1 MSQPLP
7 DRRIGLLGG
16 SFDPVHHGHLIVGQV
31 LLDQLGL
38 SELRFMPACGQP
50 LKDGRHGASAA
61 DRVAMV
67 EAAVRGEPGFVVERS
82 EIERG
87 GRSYTVDTL
96 RELRARE
103 PGVRFVLLV
112 GADAARDLPLWRE
125 AGALRELAEVVAF
138 DRAGRPA
145 EATPLVHRRVEVP
158 AVDIS
163 STEIR
168 RRVAAG
174 LSIHYWVPEAVAQF
188 ITERGLYRKTE
199 A

>member
-1 MSQPLP
+1 M
-7 DRRIGLLGG
+7 IGLLGG

-31 LLDQLGL
+31 LLDRLGL
-38 SELRFMPACGQP
+38 RELRFVPAYGQP

-67 EAAVRGEPGFVVERS
+67 ERAIQGEPRFALELAEVER
-82 EIERG
+82 E

-96 RELRARE
+96 RQLRGKE
-103 PGVRFVLLV
+103 PGAEFVLLI

-125 AGALRELAEVVAF
+125 AAALTELAEVVAF
-138 DRAGRPA
+138 DRAGTAA
-145 EATPLVHRRVEVP
+145 ESSPLIHRQVEVP

-174 LSIHYWVPEAVAQF
+174 VSIRYWVPDAVATY
-188 ITERGLYRKTE
+188 IAEHGLYRKTE

>member
-1 MSQPLP
+1 M
-7 DRRIGLLGG
+7 IGLLGG

-31 LLDQLGL
+31 LLDRLGL
-38 SELRFMPACGQP
+38 RELRFVPAYGQP

-67 EAAVRGEPGFVVERS
+67 ERAIQGEPRFALELAEVER
-82 EIERG
+82 E

-96 RELRARE
+96 RQLRGKE
-103 PGVRFVLLV
+103 PGAEFVLLV

-125 AGALRELAEVVAF
+125 AAALTELAEVVAF
-138 DRAGRPA
+138 DRAGTAA
-145 EATPLVHRRVEVP
+145 ESSPLIHRQVEVP

-174 LSIHYWVPEAVAQF
+174 VSIRYWVPDAVATY
-188 ITERGLYRKTE
+188 IAEHGLYRKTE

>member
-1 MSQPLP
+1 M
-7 DRRIGLLGG
+7 IGLLGG
-16 SFDPVHHGHLIVGQV
+16 SFDPVHHGHLIVGRV
-31 LLDQLGL
+31 LLEQLGL
-38 SELRFMPACGQP
+38 RELRFVPAYGQP

-61 DRVAMV
+61 DRVTMV
-67 EAAVRGEPGFVVERS
+67 ERAIRGAEGFVLERAEVERA
-82 EIERG
+82 
-87 GRSYTVDTL
+87 GRSYSVDTL
-96 RELRARE
+96 RQLRARE
-103 PGVRFVLLV
+103 PGARFVLLV

-125 AGALRELAEVVAF
+125 AAELRELAEVVAF
-138 DRAGRPA
+138 DRAGQPA

-174 LSIHYWVPEAVAQF
+174 LSIRYWVPDAVAEF
-188 ITERGLYRKTE
+188 IAERGLYRKTG

>member
-1 MSQPLP
+1 M
-7 DRRIGLLGG
+7 IGLLGG

-31 LLDQLGL
+31 LLDRLGL
-38 SELRFMPACGQP
+38 RELRFVPAYGQP

-67 EAAVRGEPGFVVERS
+67 ERAIQGEPRFALELAEVER
-82 EIERG
+82 E

-96 RELRARE
+96 RQLRGKE
-103 PGVRFVLLV
+103 PGAEFVLLI

-125 AGALRELAEVVAF
+125 AAALTELAEVVAF
-138 DRAGRPA
+138 DRAGTVA
-145 EATPLVHRRVEVP
+145 ESSPLIHRRVEVP

-174 LSIHYWVPEAVAQF
+174 VSIRYWVPDAVATY
-188 ITERGLYRKTE
+188 IAEHGLYRKTE